1 MICERMQIHKVRSTF
16 QTTSSGAQTES
27 TIVSFNCANPDYS
40 VGVNLIRQSEFA
52 RLGNVDE
59 NSVHEVVPYT
69 CMAVTLRLWPNIKMS
84 IQTVKLHDMAENSFQ
99 EAMN

>member
-59 NSVHEVVPYT
+59 NSVYEVVPYT

>member
-16 QTTSSGAQTES
+16 QTSRSGAQTES
-27 TIVSFNCANPDYS
+27 MIVSFNCVNPDYS

-59 NSVHEVVPYT
+59 NSVHKVVPYT
-69 CMAVTLRLWPNIKMS
+69 CML
-84 IQTVKLHDMAENSFQ
+84 
-99 EAMN
+99 